1 MRSRRHLALA
11 LALTLYLAFPGVAV
25 SGERVPFRG
34 GDTGHFEIPGSCAN
48 GLQVVIGGSGVATH
62 LGRYAIS
69 VIECFDPAT
78 GAIAGS
84 PTFVAANGDRLLGS
98 YLGAVSPTGDPDVI
112 RYDEVITIDGG
123 TGRFAGATGE
133 LDVVGFANLVT
144 GEYRQ
149 SVTGWITVGG

>member
-84 PTFVAANGDRLLGS
+84 PTFVAANGDRLH
-98 YLGAVSPTGDPDVI
+98 
-112 RYDEVITIDGG
+112 
-123 TGRFAGATGE
+123 ATAR
-133 LDVVGFANLVT
+133 DRA
-144 GEYRQ
+144 
-149 SVTGWITVGG
+149 SVTGIPGAGHLFPLTHPSQTAVVIEEYLDWD